1 MPLRIAFMGT
11 PGFSLPALEA
21 LLDAGH
27 DVCCVYTQP
36 PRPAGR
42 GKKEKPSPV
51 QVFAEQRGIEV
62 RAPQSLK
69 PAEQA
74 AAFRAL
80 ELDAAVVVAYGLIL
94 PQALLDVPRLGCLN
108 IHGSLLPR
116 WRGAAPLQRAIMA
129 GDQVTGVT
137 IMEMEAGL
145 DTGPMLLTEDVPIG
159 PHTTAGDLHDQLAQL
174 GARLIVAALEGLE
187 NGSLTPQPQPGEGV
201 TYADKI
207 TKDDTHIDWS
217 RPATEIDC
225 RVRGLSPSPG
235 AWFEIDGT
243 RIRVLRAEPVED
255 MSGTPGVVL
264 DDRLTIACGQGALRL
279 LDVQRAG
286 KSVTT
291 ADALLRGFPVPAGA
305 RVG

>member
-1 MPLRIAFMGT
+1 MGT
-11 PGFSLPALEA
+11 PGFSLPALVA

-51 QVFAEQRGIEV
+51 QVFAEQHGIEV

-108 IHGSLLPR
+108 IHASLLPR

-145 DTGPMLLTEDVPIG
+145 DTGPMLLTESVPIG
-159 PHTTAGDLHDQLAQL
+159 PHTTAGELHDQLAGL

-187 NGSLTPQPQPGEGV
+187 NRSLTPQPQPDEGV

-207 TKDDTHIDWS
+207 TKDDTRIDWS
-217 RPATEIDC
+217 RPAAEIDC

-255 MSGTPGVVL
+255 MSGTPGEVL
-264 DDRLTIACGQGALRL
+264 DDRLLIACGQGALRL

-305 RVG
+305 RAG

>member
-1 MPLRIAFMGT
+1 MGT